1 MILRAHGSDL
11 RVESLMTSIRTLL
24 QLKCNKYVLNRENYG
39 GCGYLCL
46 AKKNHKEHVSE
57 CPDPEVTLFL
67 TEGSNSCLPPAQ
79 SANSKAELWGHFA
92 ARCTTE
98 PPQKMWI
105 FCFGSQIALQLVSL
119 FYFSLIWQ
127 IWTFVL
133 LVSSYFMDLWV
144 LGTKGCNVLPST
156 VEICFKSLAVSAAGL
171 GVKRPWCTCRSSPA
185 AGTGEQFVV
194 DLQSLLSP
202 VSLNCR

>member
-1 MILRAHGSDL
+1 MSWPWSHFISNWMLKFMSSSCSVCKL
-11 RVESLMTSIRTLL
+11 KVRT
-24 QLKCNKYVLNRENYG
+24 
-39 GCGYLCL
+39 
-46 AKKNHKEHVSE
+46 VS
-57 CPDPEVTLFL
+57 
-67 TEGSNSCLPPAQ
+67 
-79 SANSKAELWGHFA
+79 LWGHFA

-98 PPQKMWI
+98 PPQKMWS

-156 VEICFKSLAVSAAGL
+156 VEICFKSLAVSAS
-171 GVKRPWCTCRSSPA
+171 WCGCQKAVMHLQVFSSCRDRWAVCCWFTKSALSII
-185 AGTGEQFVV
+185 E
-194 DLQSLLSP
+194 LQVAP
-202 VSLNCR
+202 PCR